1 VVTIEIIKRPM
12 IKIENMTKFK
22 SPIHSIRG
30 LIEDKNL
37 NLRYNLLKL
46 HKLDGKGQKKKANI
60 EDEIIED

>member
-1 VVTIEIIKRPM
+1 VVTIEIIKRSM

-30 LIEDKNL
+30 VTEDKNL

-46 HKLDGKGQKKKANI
+46 HKLDGKGQKKANI